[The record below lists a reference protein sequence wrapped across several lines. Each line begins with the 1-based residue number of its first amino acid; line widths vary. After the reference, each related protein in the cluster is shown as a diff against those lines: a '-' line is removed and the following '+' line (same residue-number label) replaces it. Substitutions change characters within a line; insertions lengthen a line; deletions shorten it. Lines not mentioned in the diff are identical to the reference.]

1 MNFMGGYVMHCR
13 GIESRTI
20 AWKVTM
26 LPLHQPCVE
35 KYLKRAE
42 KKRKKKKKNPRRGS
56 NPQSPD
62 EKSGAL
68 SIGPRGHS

>member
-35 KYLKRAE
+35 KYLKREE

-62 EKSGAL
+62 
-68 SIGPRGHS
+68 